1 MTSRHATATTGTAIV
16 SSGSTDAA
24 PNAPVLGR
32 LGGWFLDLAQT
43 IGGMGVL
50 FGQVLGKLVRFDFDK
65 GEVIRNLHRMGVHS
79 LPIVVITA
87 LFVGAIMVVQAAPLV
102 ERFNAKGLLG
112 WAAGFS
118 TLRELGPL
126 LTALMLSGRIGA
138 NNTAEL
144 ATMVVTEQID
154 ALRALAINPIGYLIA
169 PRFLAMVATF
179 FLSTVFSDVL
189 ALIGAGAV
197 GDVLLSV
204 EPAIFFQG
212 VFGDKLTFG
221 DVAHGLIKSVAFG
234 VVIAVASCQ
243 YGITTKGGAPGVGE
257 SVKTSVVV
265 SAIGVFALD
274 YFVSFL
280 IG

>member
-1 MTSRHATATTGTAIV
+1 MAVVTV
-16 SSGSTDAA
+16 SSAVQPLDDQTPALA
-24 PNAPVLGR
+24 RLGR
-32 LGGWFLDLAQT
+32 WFLELAAT

-50 FGQVLGKLVRFDFDK
+50 FGNILRRVLRFEFDG
-65 GEVIRNLHRMGVHS
+65 GEVVRHLYRMGVHS
-79 LPIVVITA
+79 LPIVVLTA
-87 LFVGAIMVVQAAPLV
+87 LFVGAIMVIQAAPLV

-126 LTALMLSGRIGA
+126 LTALMLSGRVGA

-144 ATMVVTEQID
+144 ATMVVTEQLD
-154 ALRALAINPIGYLIA
+154 ALRALAIDPVGYLLA

-179 FLSTVFSDVL
+179 FLSTIFSDVL
-189 ALIGAGAV
+189 ALMGAALV
-197 GDVLLSV
+197 GDILLGV
-204 EPAIFFQG
+204 DPAVFFEG

-234 VVIAVASCQ
+234 GVIALASCQ
-243 YGITTKGGAPGVGE
+243 YGVTTSGGAPGVGE

-274 YFVSFL
+274 YFMSFL

>member
-1 MTSRHATATTGTAIV
+1 MKRAVTV
-16 SSGSTDAA
+16 SSATQRGNIDGGETSSW
-24 PNAPVLGR
+24 LGR
-32 LGGWFLDLAQT
+32 LGRWFLALAGT

-50 FGQVLGKLVRFDFDK
+50 LGQISSKVVRLDFD
-65 GEVIRNLHRMGVHS
+65 GREVIRHLYRMGVHS

-87 LFVGAIMVVQAAPLV
+87 LFVGAIMVIQAAPLV
-102 ERFNAKGLLG
+102 ERFNAKSLLG

-118 TLRELGPL
+118 TLREIGPL
-126 LTALMLSGRIGA
+126 LTALMLSGRVGA

-144 ATMVVTEQID
+144 ATMVVTEQLD

-179 FLSTVFSDVL
+179 FISTVFSDVL

-197 GDVLLSV
+197 GDVLLGV
-204 EPAIFFQG
+204 DPAIFFQG

-221 DVAHGLIKSVAFG
+221 DVAHGLIKSVGFG
-234 VVIAVASCQ
+234 TVIALASCQ
-243 YGITTKGGAPGVGE
+243 YGITTRGGAPGVGE

-274 YFVSFL
+274 YVASFM

>member
-1 MTSRHATATTGTAIV
+1 MSAIAPAVTV
-16 SSGSTDAA
+16 SSAVGSAEGGGA
-24 PNAPVLGR
+24 GSVLGR
-32 LGGWFLDLAQT
+32 LGRWFLELAGT

-50 FGQVLGKLVRFDFDK
+50 LGQVLGKVARGDFDK
-65 GEVIRNLHRMGVHS
+65 GEVIRHLYRMGVHS

-126 LTALMLSGRIGA
+126 LTALMLSGRVGA

-169 PRFLAMVATF
+169 PRFLAMVTTF

-189 ALIGAGAV
+189 ALIGAGVV

-204 EPAIFFQG
+204 EPALFFQG

-221 DVAHGLIKSVAFG
+221 DVAHGLIKSVFFG
-234 VVIAVASCQ
+234 VVIALASCQ

>member
-1 MTSRHATATTGTAIV
+1 MAAVTV
-16 SSGSTDAA
+16 SSAAQPGSLDDGTPALA
-24 PNAPVLGR
+24 RLGR
-32 LGGWFLDLAQT
+32 WFLELAAT

-50 FGQVLGKLVRFDFDK
+50 FGNILRRVLRFEFDR
-65 GEVIRNLHRMGVHS
+65 GEVVRHLYRMGVHS
-79 LPIVVITA
+79 LPIVVLTA
-87 LFVGAIMVVQAAPLV
+87 LFVGAIMVIQAAPLV

-126 LTALMLSGRIGA
+126 LTALMLSGRVGA

-144 ATMVVTEQID
+144 ATMVVTEQLD
-154 ALRALAINPIGYLIA
+154 ALRALAIDPIAYLLA

-179 FLSTVFSDVL
+179 FLSTIFSDVL
-189 ALIGAGAV
+189 ALIGAALV
-197 GDVLLSV
+197 GDVLLGV
-204 EPAIFFQG
+204 DPAMFFEG

-221 DVAHGLIKSVAFG
+221 DVAHGLIKSIAFG
-234 VVIAVASCQ
+234 GVIALASCQ
-243 YGITTKGGAPGVGE
+243 YGVTTRGGAPGVGE

-274 YFVSFL
+274 YFMSFL